1 MGQERRKESQ
11 LAIDIEQVRD
21 KLEEVREKTIKTI
34 TRVRGA
40 TKYPPDYDQKC
51 SHLLSSCLLCQALV
65 PVTVLGVRVL
75 LLRFTR
81 FEVGPPRPSTVTT
94 ASIFASVF
102 AATAAAAAAAVIA
115 ITVVRPCFSEHEP
128 LTVVHRF
135 CQDDLTTR

>member
-1 MGQERRKESQ
+1 M
-11 LAIDIEQVRD
+11 LAVAAAA
-21 KLEEVREKTIKTI
+21 KFSF
-34 TRVRGA
+34 
-40 TKYPPDYDQKC
+40 C

-102 AATAAAAAAAVIA
+102 TATAAAAAAAAAAAVIA